1 MEQITA
7 VDFYIF
13 RGANVSVYC
22 AIAYTVLY
30 QSSKSN
36 QYLKSNQYSILVSGD
51 SPKIMWKLW
60 LSTKFPHYE
69 VWWNYGILRN
79 VT

>member
-13 RGANVSVYC
+13 RGANVSVYF

-30 QSSKSN
+30 QSLKSS

-51 SPKIMWKLW
+51 SPEIM
-60 LSTKFPHYE
+60 
-69 VWWNYGILRN
+69 
-79 VT
+79 